1 MDHQRAKE
9 RENQCIQEQP
19 PKCMASCPVH
29 VDARGM
35 IQSVRKG
42 DYQAG
47 FAIFHKTVPFP
58 GIIGRICDHPC
69 QAACKRADV
78 DETIMINAIERACTD
93 YSERSAKR
101 SGLLP
106 KKDKRVAIAGAGLSG
121 LTAAVDLVVKGYKV
135 EVFEAAER
143 LGGRIRK
150 ASGGV
155 LPESVID
162 KDLSLLNDLGM
173 TVHLN
178 SAIHGRIPLN
188 RC

>member
-19 PKCMASCPVH
+19 PKCMATCPVH

-58 GIIGRICDHPC
+58 GIISRICDHPC
-69 QAACKRADV
+69 QVACKRV
-78 DETIMINAIERACTD
+78 EVGETIMINAMERACTD
-93 YSERSAKR
+93 YSERPARKKSF
-101 SGLLP
+101 LP

-121 LTAAVDLVVKGYKV
+121 LTAAFDLAVKGYKV
-135 EVFEAAER
+135 EMFEAAER
-143 LGGRIRK
+143 LGGRIAKHPVVCCPK
-150 ASGGV
+150 A
-155 LPESVID
+155 
-162 KDLSLLNDLGM
+162 
-173 TVHLN
+173 
-178 SAIHGRIPLN
+178 
-188 RC
+188 